1 MSANANADADADT
14 NRDEVVFDEATRA
27 LLDGKNFA
35 TVATLLPGGA
45 PQTSVVWIGREGDTV
60 VFSTRADRQ
69 KARNLRRDP
78 RVSVSVFDSENPYR
92 SIEIRG
98 TAELEEDP
106 EKEFGRRLSH
116 KYLGQDPPPEPE
128 EVLRL
133 VVRVRPRRVVSFA
146 V

>member
-1 MSANANADADADT
+1 MST
-14 NRDEVVFDEATRA
+14 EITFDEATRA
-27 LLDGKNFA
+27 LLDGANFA

-45 PQTSVVWIGREGDTV
+45 PQTSVVWAGREGDTV

-78 RVSVSVFDSENPYR
+78 RVSVSVFDTANPYR
-92 SIEIRG
+92 SVEIRG

-106 EKEFGRRLSH
+106 AKELGRRLSQ
-116 KYLGQDPPPEPE
+116 KYLGEDPPPEPE

-133 VVRVRPRRVVSFA
+133 VVRIRPSRVVSFSA
-146 V
+146 